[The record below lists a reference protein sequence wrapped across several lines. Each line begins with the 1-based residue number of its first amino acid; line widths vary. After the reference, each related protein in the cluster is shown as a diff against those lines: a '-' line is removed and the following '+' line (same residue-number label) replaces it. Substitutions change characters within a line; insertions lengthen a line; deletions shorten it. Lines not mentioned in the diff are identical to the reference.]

1 MNPIPNPC
9 RRTSVTLDDIVVD
22 CPRLELEVGATLAPH
37 DLADIA
43 LVVVD
48 NGLVVLRTAVPGT
61 TRRTVT
67 CHAGAGALVLPP
79 AEDERLVA
87 LTDATLVA
95 ITRRTRDEL
104 LEEPDAARLLLDG
117 LAETL
122 RQKHATIASMSRL
135 HHVDR
140 VREKLLELGRAHGRV
155 GRDGIRLDFPLTHD
169 LLGEMTGSA
178 RETVTRAL
186 DELQREGFVVRRGRT
201 YSLHVA
207 PEDLAVTPVT
217 VRS

>member
-1 MNPIPNPC
+1 
-9 RRTSVTLDDIVVD
+9 LQD
-22 CPRLELEVGATLAPH
+22 
-37 DLADIA
+37 
-43 LVVVD
+43 
-48 NGLVVLRTAVPGT
+48 
-61 TRRTVT
+61 
-67 CHAGAGALVLPP
+67 
-79 AEDERLVA
+79 
-87 LTDATLVA
+87 
-95 ITRRTRDEL
+95 
-104 LEEPDAARLLLDG
+104 PDAAALLLDG

-122 RQKHATIASMSRL
+122 RQKHAAIASMSRL

-140 VREKLLELGRAHGRV
+140 VREKLLELARAHGRV

-207 PEDLAVTPVT
+207 PEELAVTPVT
-217 VRS
+217 LRS